1 MQKINFT
8 LGKTNIVPTAGP
20 AITPSSN
27 ADKKTSSGASSGG
40 DVISSNTVNS
50 GNTYNSTGFAINN
63 SGAFDLKDM
72 LSRQINPDLRSTG
85 GLF

>member
-1 MQKINFT
+1 MRLHETVLILKFLFSTKLSDYFKNLPPAAST
-8 LGKTNIVPTAGP
+8 MDPTG
-20 AITPSSN
+20 N
-27 ADKKTSSGASSGG
+27 GG
-40 DVISSNTVNS
+40 NVISSNTVNS

-72 LSRQINPDLRSTG
+72 LSKQVNPNPVATG